1 MIIYKIIFE
10 YEYFTEFKLYNI
22 YSLRRFER
30 EEKSDKSWAQ
40 NYCESINNRQNCKRY
55 QLEEK
60 GIYHPDNML
69 PDGEIDKS
77 IGSNEKGK

>member
-1 MIIYKIIFE
+1 
-10 YEYFTEFKLYNI
+10 
-22 YSLRRFER
+22 
-30 EEKSDKSWAQ
+30 
-40 NYCESINNRQNCKRY
+40 
-55 QLEEK
+55 LEEK